1 MCSIEI
7 LKSFLNPM
15 DNQVTR
21 LNLIKNLEM
30 LVLADFEED
39 FHLVT
44 NMMFQI
50 SPIYECASF

>member
-1 MCSIEI
+1 
-7 LKSFLNPM
+7 M

-50 SPIYECASF
+50 SPIYECASFSK